1 MALVQCK
8 YIITKPNLKLLMFFC
23 SLHSVQLH
31 RRRHHHGIYI
41 ASTRVTTVDITPSDD
56 ESEWS
61 RVRCHASSLFSSRTT
76 IFSPS
81 VLLPLFFRQR
91 FYKCTNAHI
100 MLLQHKYIRMCTC
113 ESKFYNTAHQG
124 VYFFSL
130 FFDVVHVN
138 VHTVHGHGKD
148 GNR

>member
-1 MALVQCK
+1 MVWHWFNVSTL
-8 YIITKPNLKLLMFFC
+8 YPTSTLFPHPTITKPNLKLLMFFC

-61 RVRCHASSLFSSRTT
+61 RVRCHASSLLSSRTP

-100 MLLQHKYIRMCTC
+100 MLLQHKYILMCTRV
-113 ESKFYNTAHQG
+113 KQI
-124 VYFFSL
+124 L
-130 FFDVVHVN
+130 
-138 VHTVHGHGKD
+138 
-148 GNR
+148 